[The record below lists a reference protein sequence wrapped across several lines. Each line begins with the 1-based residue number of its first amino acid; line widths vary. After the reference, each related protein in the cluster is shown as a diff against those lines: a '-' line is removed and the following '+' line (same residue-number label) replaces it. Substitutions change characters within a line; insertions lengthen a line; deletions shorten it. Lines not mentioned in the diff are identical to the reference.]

1 MSRRAWKV
9 GVLALVAAFLTAC
22 ASRQTPTV
30 PDKVAS
36 PEAAGPVADGP
47 VAEAEAYLH
56 AWAAGDFAAMRRA
69 ALNPPAHFE
78 AMHRQFRDGLRI
90 ASSQFELGPF
100 QRDGDA
106 TVATYRAAHLLRGL
120 GEWEVEGTLRFVRH
134 QGPWRLQW
142 TPAVLHPEARD
153 GDRFS
158 RTRTAPQRAD
168 ILDARGALLTPQ
180 GEVITIGVDPSRVRN
195 MADVAAALQFQTGVS
210 TARFDAA
217 MRAPGAATS
226 RFVPIVDLPP
236 EHYQQVRPALAPVP
250 GIFFRRKS
258 ARTSADGFASH
269 TLGRVGEVT
278 AELLPQMGPTYL
290 PGDLVGLSGL
300 ERAYEVQLAGSPSGD
315 VLLMRAWGE
324 TQVLFHFEGEPGAP
338 LSTTLRREVQ
348 AAAEAALEGV
358 THPAALVA
366 VDSATGAILAVASR
380 PLSQPL
386 HRALTGR
393 YPPGST
399 FKVVTTEALLAQ
411 GMRVDSPVAC
421 PPTAMVRSKSF
432 RNFEGESLGDTTLR
446 QVFAHSCNTAFV
458 TLATGLGG
466 DALSAAA
473 RRFGFDV
480 PYAPGLTSAGA
491 SFPAPAD
498 AIELAAAA
506 IGQGRVLATP
516 LHMASVAAAAET
528 GEWRA
533 PFLVEGL
540 DGGPSSPLSD
550 GVRAPLTTLMRAVVT
565 EGSGKAGRSV
575 PGLAGKTGTAE
586 FGTVAPLP
594 THAWFIGFRKGV
606 GFAVLVEG
614 GGVGGRVAAP
624 IAAKFAGAL

>member
-1 MSRRAWKV
+1 M
-9 GVLALVAAFLTAC
+9 AAFLAAC
-22 ASRQTPTV
+22 ASR
-30 PDKVAS
+30 
-36 PEAAGPVADGP
+36 PVAPVPVPVPEPVVTGP
-47 VAEAEAYLH
+47 VAEAETYLR
-56 AWAAGDFAAMRRA
+56 AWAAGDVASMRRA
-69 ALNPPAHFE
+69 VVNPPAYFE
-78 AMHRQFRDGLRI
+78 VMHQQFRDGLRI
-90 ASSQFELGPF
+90 VSSQFELGPF

-106 TVATYRAAHLLRGL
+106 RVATYRAVHLLRGL
-120 GEWEVEGTLRFVRH
+120 GEWELEGALRFVRH
-134 QGPWRLQW
+134 QGQWRVQW
-142 TPAVLHPEARD
+142 TPATLHPEARE
-153 GDRFS
+153 GDLFS

-168 ILDARGALLTPQ
+168 ILDAQGTPLTLH
-180 GEVITIGVDPSRVRN
+180 GEVITIGVDPTRVRSR
-195 MADVAAALQFQTGVS
+195 ADVAAALQAHAGVS
-210 TARFDAA
+210 TAQFDVALSAA
-217 MRAPGAATS
+217 GTATS
-226 RFVPIVDLPP
+226 RFVPIIDLPP
-236 EHYQQVRPALAPVP
+236 ERYQQARPALAPVP

-258 ARTSADGFASH
+258 ARTPADGFAAH
-269 TLGRVGEVT
+269 TLGRIGEVT
-278 AELLPQMGPTYL
+278 AELLPQVGPTYL

-315 VLLMRAWGE
+315 VLLMRPLGK

-338 LSTTLRREVQ
+338 LSTTLRHEVQ
-348 AAAEAALEGV
+348 AAAEAALDGV
-358 THPAALVA
+358 AHPAALVA

-399 FKVVTTEALLAQ
+399 FKVVTTEALLAR

-421 PPTAMVRSKSF
+421 PPMTMVRTKPF

-480 PYAPGLTSAGA
+480 PYFPGLTSAGA
-491 SFPAPAD
+491 SFPTPAD

-516 LHMASVAAAAET
+516 LHMASVAAAAES

-533 PFLVEGL
+533 PYLVEGL
-540 DGGPSSPLSD
+540 DGGPSSLLSN
-550 GVRAPLTTLMRAVVT
+550 GVRAPLSALMRAVVM
-565 EGSGKAGRSV
+565 EGSGKAGRQVS
-575 PGLAGKTGTAE
+575 GLGGKTGTAE

>member
-1 MSRRAWKV
+1 M
-9 GVLALVAAFLTAC
+9 AAFLAAC
-22 ASRQTPTV
+22 ASRPVAPPPAPV
-30 PDKVAS
+30 PVPAE
-36 PEAAGPVADGP
+36 PAVTGPVT
-47 VAEAEAYLH
+47 EAEAYLR
-56 AWAAGDFAAMRRA
+56 AWAAGDVASMRRA
-69 ALNPPAHFE
+69 VINPPASFE
-78 AMHRQFRDGLRI
+78 VMHQQFRDGLRI
-90 ASSQFELGPF
+90 VSSQFELGPF

-106 TVATYRAAHLLRGL
+106 RVATYRAVHLLRGL
-120 GEWEVEGTLRFVRH
+120 GEWELEGSLRFVRH
-134 QGPWRLQW
+134 QGQWRVQW
-142 TPAVLHPEARD
+142 TPATLHPEARE
-153 GDRFS
+153 GDLFS
-158 RTRTAPQRAD
+158 RTRAAPQRAD
-168 ILDARGALLTPQ
+168 ILDAQGTPLTLQ
-180 GEVITIGVDPSRVRN
+180 GEVITIGVDPARIRN
-195 MADVAAALQFQTGVS
+195 RADVAAALQTHAGVS
-210 TARFDAA
+210 TAQFDAA
-217 MRAPGAATS
+217 LSAAGAATS
-226 RFVPIVDLPP
+226 RFVPITDLLP
-236 EHYQQVRPALAPVP
+236 ERYQQARPALAPVP

-258 ARTSADGFASH
+258 ARTPEDGFAAH
-269 TLGRVGEVT
+269 TMGRIGEVT

-315 VLLMRAWGE
+315 VLLMRPWGK

-338 LSTTLRREVQ
+338 LSTTLRRDVQ
-348 AAAEAALEGV
+348 AAAEAALDGV

-399 FKVVTTEALLAQ
+399 FKVVTTEALLAR

-421 PPTAMVRSKSF
+421 PPMTMVRTKPF
-432 RNFEGESLGDTTLR
+432 RNFEGESMGDTTLR

-458 TLATGLGG
+458 TLATGLGS

-480 PYAPGLTSAGA
+480 PYFPGLTSAGA
-491 SFPAPAD
+491 SFPTPAD

-516 LHMASVAAAAET
+516 MHMASVAAAAES

-533 PFLVEGL
+533 PYLVEGL
-540 DGGPSSPLSD
+540 DGGPSSLLSN
-550 GVRAPLTTLMRAVVT
+550 GVRAPLSALMRAVVM
-565 EGSGKAGRSV
+565 EGSGKAGRQV
-575 PGLAGKTGTAE
+575 PGLGGKTGTAE